1 MYPKDF
7 PTATNHN
14 FNDMNERGYLVCEKC
29 NHSVKI
35 DRGGVCI
42 GVPQFHKWDDIPDG
56 MATKTTLSKEHGLRL
71 SKGQQPVGAKV
82 QYNHRGKATGG
93 YYPLYALVDATP
105 KKQISPQQFEAL
117 EKARYMAEKLAIKCT
132 NCDRH
137 QRNHYND
144 LIKVTRKHWLA
155 KDYEN
160 FVCSFCKDRNE
171 ATVKANEWL
180 ANPHCVILHSETS
193 GLHDAEIIELAIID
207 LQGNIHLNTRIKPHR
222 PEKILE
228 VNGGRSAY
236 DIHGI
241 HPDALVDK
249 PTLKDMY
256 PKLKQLL
263 TGKTILVY
271 NEAFDIPLLQG
282 LIESEGLEQIEFKSD
297 CVMLWYAQFCGDWSD
312 YHDGYRWYPLIGGD
326 HSALGD
332 CKATLKVIK
341 EMAGC
346 DNDTTK

>member
-42 GVPQFHKWDDIPDG
+42 GVPMWHKWDDIPDT

-71 SKGQQPVGAKV
+71 SKGQEPVGAKV

-93 YYPLYALVDATP
+93 YYPLYAIVDATP

-117 EKARYMAEKLAIKCT
+117 EKARYMAEKLSVKCSKCGDYSL
-132 NCDRH
+132 NR
-137 QRNHYND
+137 YGD
-144 LIKVTRKHWLA
+144 LINVTRKQWIA
-155 KDYEN
+155 KDYDHY
-160 FVCSFCKDRNE
+160 VCGYCKDRNE
-171 ATVKANEWL
+171 AIVKANEWL
-180 ANPHCVILHSETS
+180 TNPHCVILDSETS
-193 GLHDAEIIELAIID
+193 GLEDAEIIELAIID
-207 LQGNIHLNTRIKPHR
+207 VQGRTLLDTRIKPHR

-249 PTLKDMY
+249 STFKDMY

-282 LIESEGLEQIEFKSD
+282 LIESEGLEQIEFQSD
-297 CVMLWYAQFCGDWSD
+297 CVMLWYAQ
-312 YHDGYRWYPLIGGD
+312 WYGEWNNYWGNYKWQPLQGGD

-332 CKATLKVIK
+332 CKATLECIK
-341 EMAGC
+341 EMVGY
-346 DNDTTK
+346 NDDSNE